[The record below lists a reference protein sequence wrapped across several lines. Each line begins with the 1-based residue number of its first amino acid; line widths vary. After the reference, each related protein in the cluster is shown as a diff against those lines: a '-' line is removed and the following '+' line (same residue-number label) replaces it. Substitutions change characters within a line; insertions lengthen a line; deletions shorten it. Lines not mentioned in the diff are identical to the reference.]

1 MTPSKLRAPHFLE
14 SVLYILFIF
23 PFNFLPFLIHSSFKD
38 DDDPSLVPPLV
49 ILDHTQVLREIM
61 AVYQSSLLGDEDED
75 EINAGFN
82 QVLDIMVDPVVV
94 MCLANGEEKK
104 KVRPRWDEAVFV
116 LNCLCY
122 LQVRAPRSFLSFFG

>member
-1 MTPSKLRAPHFLE
+1 MT
-14 SVLYILFIF
+14 
-23 PFNFLPFLIHSSFKD
+23 
-38 DDDPSLVPPLV
+38 
-49 ILDHTQVLREIM
+49 
-61 AVYQSSLLGDEDED
+61 VYQSSLLGDEDED

-104 KVRPRWDEAVFV
+104 RVRPRWDEAVFV

-122 LQVRAPRSFLSFFG
+122 LQVRNFS